1 MNHRAKLGIALGGGG
16 ARGIAHVGVLKVL
29 EHENIIPDFITG
41 TSIGALVGAAYAAN
55 PQSAN
60 LEKRV
65 VEVLDPDNDEK
76 IPLQSLE
83 RLNWHESLKS
93 SWRSRVVHYMQ
104 KEVFLLMAVLRT
116 AVLSLD
122 ELRACVEA
130 FLPDIDIK
138 ETAIPF
144 AAVATDLIKG
154 RQVVLTEGP
163 IITAVM
169 ASCAVPGFMPP
180 VRLNGRIL
188 VDGGIV
194 NALPADVARAAGA
207 EVVLGVDAGMT
218 LNEPFQVEDG
228 IDVINRCTEIM
239 EIRLDEINRKNSDL
253 VIQLDT
259 GGVHWL
265 NFQDCKKLIQ
275 EGQKAAE
282 PMVGCIKKAV
292 NISLHRRLLSSLS
305 RKPAGI
311 RLLSENI

>member
-60 LEKRV
+60 LEK
-65 VEVLDPDNDEK
+65 EVLDPDNDEK

-265 NFQDCKKLIQ
+265 NFQDCKMLIQ

-282 PMVGCIKKAV
+282 PMVDCIKKAV
-292 NISLHRRLLSSLS
+292 GLSLHRRLLRSLA
-305 RKPAGI
+305 RRPEGV
-311 RLLSENI
+311 RLGSEIISG